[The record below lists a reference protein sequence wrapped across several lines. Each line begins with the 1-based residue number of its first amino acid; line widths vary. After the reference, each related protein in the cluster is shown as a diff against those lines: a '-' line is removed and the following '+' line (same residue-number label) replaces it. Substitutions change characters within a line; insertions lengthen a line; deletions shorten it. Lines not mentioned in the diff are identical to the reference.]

1 MPLKVVLIPD
11 FGTESRS
18 ALEVNGLEVHFVESF
33 TAVRESFSFD
43 IIFKSFSWSLAFF
56 CLGSELVFMRFR
68 FTYSDK
74 RNLRGIFKSET
85 KKKLRVGHICF
96 DF

>member
-18 ALEVNGLEVHFVESF
+18 ALEVDFVESF

-56 CLGSELVFMRFR
+56 V
-68 FTYSDK
+68 
-74 RNLRGIFKSET
+74 
-85 KKKLRVGHICF
+85 
-96 DF
+96 